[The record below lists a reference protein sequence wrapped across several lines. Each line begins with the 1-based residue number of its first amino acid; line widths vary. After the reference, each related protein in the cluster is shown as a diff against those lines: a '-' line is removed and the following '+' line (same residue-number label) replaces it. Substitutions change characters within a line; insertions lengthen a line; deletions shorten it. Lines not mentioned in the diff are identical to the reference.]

1 MQAVLSS
8 WGGSTKLQFKILF
21 PCILFALCALLAS
34 TFQFLKVLAFF
45 GQIFES
51 AGILW
56 ANFCTSSH
64 LKGFVKRQR
73 FDKMLSVY
81 FFSSIFVVERPVA
94 ASIYCTGMLL
104 QWWVNLK
111 SLCSLHILGLQGP
124 ILLLY
129 FFYTVNCTTFTLFL
143 LFLFISHRLYIQ
155 NSVNKACFKLKHCN

>member
-81 FFSSIFVVERPVA
+81 FFSSIFVVVRPVA
-94 ASIYCTGMLL
+94 VSINRYAFAVVGKFEEFML
-104 QWWVNLK
+104 VTHPRIARTY
-111 SLCSLHILGLQGP
+111 SAAVF
-124 ILLLY
+124 LLY
-129 FFYTVNCTTFTLFL
+129 SELYHIYSFL
-143 LFLFISHRLYIQ
+143 VVSLY
-155 NSVNKACFKLKHCN
+155 LT